1 VDALTRLSGD
11 AQTFLGKVWA
21 SRVHLHRTD
30 HADLVGLLSL
40 DDVDHLLTSTAIRT
54 PSVRVA
60 QDGAVLASSRFTRSG
75 SIAGQPLSGL
85 VDPRK
90 ALALFDGGATVVL
103 QGLHRY
109 WPPLID
115 LVRDLELQL
124 GHPCQANAYLTPP
137 GAQGFARHSDTHD
150 VFVFQTHGRKQ
161 WEVVDVWDS
170 DPDQPDPVREVLLE
184 PGLSMYLPT
193 GTPHSARSQ
202 DEVSLHVT
210 LGINRVLWRDL
221 LGDLAAEVLTAEEYA
236 EPVPPG
242 YVDDPHLLADAL
254 RTRLDS
260 LTTRLS
266 GLRPETVAEERA
278 ASYLRHRP
286 PLVRGALLDL
296 ERLPRLHAGTTVARR
311 RHATVTLADA
321 GDRLLVHLGDR
332 ALRMPG
338 YLRPALEHVAT
349 HATLSVGDLPLDEQ
363 SALVLVRRLVREGLL
378 QVVEDSP

>member
-1 VDALTRLSGD
+1 LDALTLLSGD
-11 AQTFLGKVWA
+11 AQTFLSKVWA

-30 HADLVGLLSL
+30 PADLVGLLSL

-54 PSVRVA
+54 PSIRVA
-60 QDGAVLASSRFTRSG
+60 QDGTVLASERFTRSG
-75 SIAGQPLSGL
+75 SIAGQRLTGL

-90 ALALFDGGATVVL
+90 ALALFDGGATIVL

-115 LVRDLELQL
+115 LVRDLELRL

-150 VFVFQTHGRKQ
+150 VFAFQTHGHKQ

-170 DPDQPDPVREVLLE
+170 DPEQGDAVREVVLE

-202 DEVSLHVT
+202 DAVSLHVT

-221 LGDLAAEVLTAEEYA
+221 LGDLAQQVLAAEEYA
-236 EPVPPG
+236 GPVPPG
-242 YVDDPHLLADAL
+242 YVDDPALLAEAL
-254 RTRLDS
+254 RDRLAS
-260 LTTRLS
+260 FTAAIEQVE
-266 GLRPETVAEERA
+266 PEHAAQQRA
-278 ASYLRHRP
+278 AAYLRDRP

-296 ERLPRLHAGTTVARR
+296 ERLPRLHACSVLTRR
-311 RHATVTLADA
+311 RHASVTLADA
-321 GDRLLVHLGDR
+321 GDRLLVHLHDR
-332 ALRMPG
+332 TLRMPG
-338 YLRPALEHVAT
+338 RLRPAMEQVAAR
-349 HATLSVGDLPLDEQ
+349 ATLSVGDLALDEQ

-378 QVVEDSP
+378 TVVEDSP